1 MWAGAE
7 EEAVDAMAY
16 RITEMQELS
25 PAAGTA
31 DAEEM
36 MA

>member
-7 EEAVDAMAY
+7 EEAADAMAFH
-16 RITEMQELS
+16 ITEMQDLS
-25 PAAGTA
+25 PAAVTA
-31 DAEEM
+31 DAEGK

>member
-7 EEAVDAMAY
+7 EEAADAMAFH
-16 RITEMQELS
+16 ITEMQELS
-25 PAAGTA
+25 PAAVTA
-31 DAEEM
+31 DAEEK

>member
-7 EEAVDAMAY
+7 EEAADATAF

-25 PAAGTA
+25 PAAVTA
-31 DAEEM
+31 DAEGKT
-36 MA
+36 A

>member
-7 EEAVDAMAY
+7 EEAADAMAFH
-16 RITEMQELS
+16 ITEMQELS
-25 PAAGTA
+25 PAAVTA
-31 DAEEM
+31 DAEGK

>member
-7 EEAVDAMAY
+7 DEAADAMAFH
-16 RITEMQELS
+16 ITEMQELS
-25 PAAGTA
+25 PAAVTA
-31 DAEEM
+31 DAEGK